1 MAAIHEDPCAFVQGE
16 VELISQM
23 KPRGTDLSDT
33 GLLEYLEEI
42 IGSDTY
48 VDSIKQL
55 SEQLEAATSERDTM
69 ERRIRSVEQE
79 ADQLAQRKGDAERYL
94 QQKANC
100 IRLKIQRSAYTTF
113 HLKVSKAL
121 SQSLY
126 KDLANSCQLKT
137 EDLKEKLDAL
147 HKEMAHSVPLSGE
160 LRDQMDRCKTESQSM
175 EKKCQQLGKVL
186 RHRNVSECIGFLS
199 QELEVLGKEASD
211 VECASVRLQAK
222 QKHIETEK
230 EKAAAKMLSLQEE
243 IQVR

>member
-1 MAAIHEDPCAFVQGE
+1 
-16 VELISQM
+16 M

-113 HLKVSKAL
+113 HLKVSKAP

-126 KDLANSCQLKT
+126 KDLCHFLSVENGRSEREARCLAQRDGTFCSAVWRVARPDGSLQNGKPV
-137 EDLKEKLDAL
+137 DGKEKPTA
-147 HKEMAHSVPLSGE
+147 G
-160 LRDQMDRCKTESQSM
+160 QSAGIA
-175 EKKCQQLGKVL
+175 KCL
-186 RHRNVSECIGFLS
+186 
-199 QELEVLGKEASD
+199 
-211 VECASVRLQAK
+211 
-222 QKHIETEK
+222 
-230 EKAAAKMLSLQEE
+230 
-243 IQVR
+243 